1 MYTISVANILSQ
13 HTMFH
18 EFSISS
24 TYFSINDLLNDVEK
38 QQNVNGKHQQ
48 QPDFHKWTSNTRLVE
63 LSVTTDGRHD
73 KHQHKN
79 PLFFSWFYVFKQ
91 LLYTHKHEQIK
102 WQSACVPHTTNTDA
116 QHQ

>member
-48 QPDFHKWTSNTRLVE
+48 QPDFHK
-63 LSVTTDGRHD
+63 
-73 KHQHKN
+73 
-79 PLFFSWFYVFKQ
+79 
-91 LLYTHKHEQIK
+91 
-102 WQSACVPHTTNTDA
+102 
-116 QHQ
+116 